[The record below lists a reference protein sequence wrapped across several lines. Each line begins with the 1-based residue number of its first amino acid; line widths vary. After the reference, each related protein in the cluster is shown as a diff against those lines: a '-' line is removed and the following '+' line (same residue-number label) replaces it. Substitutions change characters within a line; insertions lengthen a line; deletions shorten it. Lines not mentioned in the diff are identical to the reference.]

1 MNCKF
6 RAEIS
11 ASRMLLRPFP
21 LLRLIP
27 MISLAAALAAVPALA
42 EKADRRQQMV
52 VEADRPGTLDFQ
64 RQVLVFN
71 GNVTIT
77 QGTLA
82 IHADRVE
89 VRELPDGYREAVA
102 LGTAGHPATYR
113 QKRDGVDETVEGQAD
128 RIEYDSRADTL
139 RLVGDAA
146 VRRLRGKV
154 VADEIS
160 GAQITWDAN
169 AELFSVQGAAAS
181 SSSPAGRVRV
191 VLNPPAAAASAP
203 APGASGGQR

>member
-1 MNCKF
+1 MP
-6 RAEIS
+6 
-11 ASRMLLRPFP
+11 LRPFP

-27 MISLAAALAAVPALA
+27 AIGLAAALLAAPAQA
-42 EKADRRQQMV
+42 EKADRTRQMV

-77 QGTLA
+77 QGTLL
-82 IHADRVE
+82 IRADRVE

-102 LGTAGHPATYR
+102 LGTPGHLATYR
-113 QKRDGVDETVEGQAD
+113 QKRDSVDETVEGQAE

-139 RLVGDAA
+139 QLIGDAA
-146 VRRLRGKV
+146 VRRLRGRA
-154 VADEIS
+154 VADEIT
-160 GAQITWDAN
+160 GAKITWNAN

-181 SSSPAGRVRV
+181 ASSPAGRVRV
-191 VLNPPAAAASAP
+191 VLNPPAAASAASA
-203 APGASGGQR
+203 GAR